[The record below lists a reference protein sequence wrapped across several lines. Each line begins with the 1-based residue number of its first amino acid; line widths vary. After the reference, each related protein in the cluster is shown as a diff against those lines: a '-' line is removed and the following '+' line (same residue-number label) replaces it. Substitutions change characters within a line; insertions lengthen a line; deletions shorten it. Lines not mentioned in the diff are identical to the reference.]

1 MALICVAETYVSG
14 AGMPSN
20 STRMPPSD
28 VATVFEDVRVKLNA
42 LAGPGLMPKIL
53 TISPGATAPGMPL
66 AAFTTPLT
74 VGPGPVPTV
83 SITGTLIGPIP
94 LSAGVRV
101 TVPLYVPRVRPVV
114 FTDTVMAVGIEAGWF
129 TNSQFPPARVMLEAV
144 SGNGAPPLK
153 NRLIVWGSSATPGP
167 EALKASDLG
176 STKNDGL
183 VTNRVIGITMEA
195 AFDAETVIVP
205 LNVPGD
211 RADAFTV
218 TVRIAWL

>member
-66 AAFTTPLT
+66 AAFTTPL
-74 VGPGPVPTV
+74 
-83 SITGTLIGPIP
+83 
-94 LSAGVRV
+94 
-101 TVPLYVPRVRPVV
+101 
-114 FTDTVMAVGIEAGWF
+114 
-129 TNSQFPPARVMLEAV
+129 
-144 SGNGAPPLK
+144 
-153 NRLIVWGSSATPGP
+153 
-167 EALKASDLG
+167 KASDLG

-218 TVRIAWL
+218 TVRIAGVVAEFDCTASQFPPVNVCTKILNGRFVALLWTLRICCELEFADTLNGRAVGSTVNPTVVPVTVRVTGSVRVLLPVAVMVIEPW